1 MQWKN
6 DHIALGLDVGQTA
19 VKAVLL
25 SRSRKGK
32 GGFRVRCEQLSLW
45 EEGILD
51 EGELYST
58 LATWLQEKK
67 LVGISTC
74 VGLPQYLTTPQICD
88 FPPGIE
94 GELLDKMVRDET
106 THLSGLSDERFVYDY
121 QVLPPA
127 FGRNNPA
134 LIGICRE
141 TVVQEQ
147 YARLADIKV
156 NVQDMAMNG
165 LAMVNAFFY
174 LHPRERENGK
184 LQLLLDLGTEN
195 STLAIVARGQV
206 LHVSSLMF
214 GSRRI
219 TKALAQEFGCT
230 ENEAELRK
238 KTYQAA
244 WGDPDCPLLPVL
256 KQLEKELNSALEHW
270 RQSEP
275 ENGKLPILKLWLT
288 GGGAQLWGLNAHLI
302 RTYGCQVGLFGLPQQ
317 EHLPGQDVN
326 PEADINP
333 DLSIAFGLALQGLNA
348 ADCRISLIPELLRWQ
363 QSKMARCKYLLWS
376 AALLLLILAGALT
389 GFYFHLVHEQAALED
404 RLNELNVCR
413 NLVPKLDDCL
423 VQIGHCQRMLVPLVE
438 YGTRGWRFLSTIDE
452 LQRAMVPQE
461 SSNAGWCIYIA
472 DEFSY
477 RRSAGI
483 IANRNALP
491 PAPADNKSGGVF
503 RVPGKA
509 PAETAPSSAPET
521 DLIPVFKMEL
531 LQQMVVGGFS
541 PRQPGKAKYE
551 VPKDILD
558 SLNAGSLF
566 TGADWFSDWD
576 EEHALKVFKPWQ
588 DLFEYQAPQTSQAP
602 RRGRPVRDDDSG
614 DVDFRLKLPFKS
626 SVVRAPE
633 PPPPPKRRRR

>member
-6 DHIALGLDVGQTA
+6 DHIALGLDVGQTS

-25 SRSRKGK
+25 SRSRKGQ
-32 GGFRVRCEQLSLW
+32 GRFRVRCEQLSLW

-51 EGELYST
+51 EGELYKT
-58 LATWLQEKK
+58 LASWLREKK
-67 LVGISTC
+67 LLGISTC

-106 THLSGLSDERFVYDY
+106 MHLSGLSDERFVYDY

-127 FGRNNPA
+127 FGRNNPS

-147 YARLADIKV
+147 YDRLADIKV

-195 STLAIVARGQV
+195 STLAIVAQGQV

-244 WGDPDCPLLPVL
+244 WGDPACPLLPVF

-317 EHLPGQDVN
+317 EHLLGQDVKAD
-326 PEADINP
+326 ADINP

-348 ADCRISLIPELLRWQ
+348 ADYRVSLIPELLRWQ

-389 GFYFHLVHEQAALED
+389 GFYFHLVHEQAALEEH
-404 RLNELNVCR
+404 LNELNVCR

-483 IANRNALP
+483 MANRNAPP
-491 PAPADNKSGGVF
+491 PAPADNKSGGIF
-503 RVPGKA
+503 RIPGKT
-509 PAETAPSSAPET
+509 PAETAPSSTPET
-521 DLIPVFKMEL
+521 ELIPVFKMEL

-588 DLFEYQAPQTSQAP
+588 DLFENQSAQSAQSP

-626 SVVRAPE
+626 SVVRAPA